1 MTLRDPRQWDDRN
14 DSYYLEK
21 YKEYKGLKT
30 LLALC
35 FAEASETFHHWRVFS
50 NGANGVCIVFDKHH
64 IVEAFKKKCEKDGI
78 APIHGCLEYV
88 KIDKLKNN
96 PPGADDL
103 PFRKWFLYRDE
114 KEYRIVCASKKSL
127 PEDWGFKIDLGCI
140 DHISLS
146 PWMPATIEKTL
157 ICNLQSISDRK
168 DLRISRSRLIDY
180 HDWKAV
186 ADKIVRNA
194 RRAPGT
200 DSGSFDPKQLAG
212 SWPGDEPLETLLAE
226 LD

>member
-21 YKEYKGLKT
+21 YKEYKGLET

-50 NGANGVCIVFDKHH
+50 SGVNGVCIELDKHH
-64 IVEAFKKKCEKDGI
+64 IVEEFKKKCKEDGI
-78 APIHGCLEYV
+78 APIHGCIKYV
-88 KIDKLKNN
+88 RIGELKNN

-103 PFRKWFLYRDE
+103 PFRKWFPYRDE
-114 KEYRIVCASKKSL
+114 REYRIVCASKKSL
-127 PEDWGFKIDLGCI
+127 PEDWGFKIDLDCI
-140 DHISLS
+140 DNISLS
-146 PWMPATIEKTL
+146 PWMPATIERTL
-157 ICNLQSISDRK
+157 ISNLQSISDRK
-168 DLRISRSRLIDY
+168 DLCISRSRMIDF

-186 ADKIVRNA
+186 ADKILCGA
-194 RRAPGT
+194 RRAPGP
-200 DSGSFDPKQLAG
+200 DSGSFDPQQLAG
-212 SWPGDEPLETLLAE
+212 AWPGDEPLETLLAE